1 MENVRTDL
9 ACESHNLYVEENN
22 SEPDGIEVEE
32 TIQDGTKITIVKV
45 MDKNGE
51 KLLGKPIG
59 TYITLEVPEYTA
71 YDGELMND
79 VASALG
85 KTLKKL
91 TQIDS
96 NKSVLVVGLGNVKVT
111 PDALGP
117 KVIEKIMVTRHLRDV
132 MPDII
137 TDDVVSVGAM
147 SPGVLGITGIETS
160 EIVSAVVDK
169 IKPDLVICID
179 ALASRKTDRVNRTI
193 QICNSGIA
201 PGAGVE
207 NNRRKLNKETLGV
220 EVISIGVPT
229 VVHASTIASD
239 AIDLV
244 IDDMISKSTK
254 GKEFYKMLKQIDK
267 QEKGILIQELLEPYM
282 TELVVTPKD
291 IDVMIDSMSK
301 IIADGINIAIQP
313 NMTMEE
319 INKFLN

>member
-201 PGAGVE
+201 PGAGVG

>member
-111 PDALGP
+111 PDA
-117 KVIEKIMVTRHLRDV
+117 
-132 MPDII
+132 
-137 TDDVVSVGAM
+137 
-147 SPGVLGITGIETS
+147 
-160 EIVSAVVDK
+160 
-169 IKPDLVICID
+169 
-179 ALASRKTDRVNRTI
+179 
-193 QICNSGIA
+193 
-201 PGAGVE
+201 
-207 NNRRKLNKETLGV
+207 
-220 EVISIGVPT
+220 
-229 VVHASTIASD
+229 
-239 AIDLV
+239 
-244 IDDMISKSTK
+244 
-254 GKEFYKMLKQIDK
+254 
-267 QEKGILIQELLEPYM
+267 
-282 TELVVTPKD
+282 
-291 IDVMIDSMSK
+291 
-301 IIADGINIAIQP
+301 
-313 NMTMEE
+313 
-319 INKFLN
+319 

>member
-1 MENVRTDL
+1 MVNVRTDL
-9 ACESHNLYVEENN
+9 ACEAHSLYKEQNN
-22 SEPDGIEVEE
+22 CEPDGIKVEE
-32 TIQDGTKITIVKV
+32 LTEDGTKITIVKV
-45 MDKNGE
+45 IDKKGE
-51 KLLGKPIG
+51 KILGKPIG
-59 TYITLEVPEYTA
+59 TYITLDIPEYTA
-71 YDGELMND
+71 YDGELMDD
-79 VASALG
+79 VSNTLG

-91 TQIDS
+91 ANVNSST
-96 NKSVLVVGLGNVKVT
+96 SVLVVGLGNIKVT

-117 KVIEKIMVTRHLRDV
+117 KVIEKIMVTRHLREV

-160 EIVSAVVDK
+160 EIISAIVDK

-193 QICNSGIA
+193 QISNTGIS
-201 PGAGVE
+201 PGAGVG
-207 NNRRKLNKETLGV
+207 NHRRELNKETLGV
-220 EVISIGVPT
+220 DVIAIGVPT

-244 IDDMISKSTK
+244 IDDMITK
-254 GKEFYKMLKQIDK
+254 ATRGKEFYKMLKEIDK

-291 IDVMIDSMSK
+291 IDIMIDSMSK
-301 IIADGINIAIQP
+301 IIANGINIAVQP

>member
-32 TIQDGTKITIVKV
+32 TIQGETKITIVKV
-45 MDKNGE
+45 INKNGE

-59 TYITLEVPEYTA
+59 TYITIDIPEYTA

-91 TQIDS
+91 AQIDS

-201 PGAGVE
+201 PGAGVG

-220 EVISIGVPT
+220 DVIAIGVPT

-244 IDDMISKSTK
+244 IDDMISKSSK
-254 GKEFYKMLKQIDK
+254 GREFYNMLKQIDK
-267 QEKGILIQELLEPYM
+267 REKSILIQELLEPYM

-291 IDVMIDSMSK
+291 IDIMIYSMSK